1 MSKQIEQARRGLSA
15 SELGHVDTAAPE
27 RAPGYVLLPGDPN
40 RVEKMAAQWDEG
52 AKLYTLSRRSAAAVG
67 TYKGVDLGAWS
78 TGIGGPSTGIAVEE
92 LARMGVKAAIRIGSC
107 GALQKNIHL
116 GDLILVQGAVRDEGT
131 SKTYLDP
138 IYPAVPDY
146 ELLAACVEAA
156 REKKFS
162 AHVGL
167 ARSHDSFYTDR
178 EDEID
183 AYWSGQGILG
193 ADMETA
199 ALFVIGRLRGMKT
212 ASILNT
218 VVEYEENLEENIN
231 SYSDSASLTMQG
243 EEHEILTA
251 LEACCKMEQAE

>member
-1 MSKQIEQARRGLSA
+1 MEIMPHLKLPVD
-15 SELGHVDTAAPE
+15 LGIRYAI
-27 RAPGYVLLPGDPN
+27 LPGDPARVDRIAKFLESPRELAFN
-40 RVEKMAAQWDEG
+40 REYK
-52 AKLYTLSRRSAAAVG
+52 SVG
-67 TYKGVDLGAWS
+67 GSYKGVPILALS

-131 SKTYLDP
+131 SKTYLAP

-162 AHVGL
+162 AYVGL

-231 SYSDSASLTMQG
+231 SYSDGASLTMRG
-243 EEHEILTA
+243 EEQEILTA
-251 LEACCKMEQAE
+251 LEACCKIEQAE

>member
-1 MSKQIEQARRGLSA
+1 MEIMPHLKLPVD
-15 SELGHVDTAAPE
+15 LGIRYAI
-27 RAPGYVLLPGDPN
+27 LPGDPARVDRIAKFLESPRELAFN
-40 RVEKMAAQWDEG
+40 REYK
-52 AKLYTLSRRSAAAVG
+52 SVG
-67 TYKGVDLGAWS
+67 GSYKGVPILALS

-231 SYSDSASLTMQG
+231 SYSDGASLTMRG

-251 LEACCKMEQAE
+251 LEACCKIEKAE

>member
-1 MSKQIEQARRGLSA
+1 MEIMPHLKLPVD
-15 SELGHVDTAAPE
+15 LGIRYAI
-27 RAPGYVLLPGDPN
+27 LPGDPARVDRIAKFLESPRELAFN
-40 RVEKMAAQWDEG
+40 REYK
-52 AKLYTLSRRSAAAVG
+52 SVG
-67 TYKGVDLGAWS
+67 GSYKGVPILALS

-231 SYSDSASLTMQG
+231 SYSEGASLTMRG

-251 LEACCKMEQAE
+251 LEACCKIEQAE

>member
-1 MSKQIEQARRGLSA
+1 MEIMPHLKLPVD
-15 SELGHVDTAAPE
+15 LGIRYAI
-27 RAPGYVLLPGDPN
+27 LPGDPARVDRIAKFLESPRELAFN
-40 RVEKMAAQWDEG
+40 REYK
-52 AKLYTLSRRSAAAVG
+52 SVG
-67 TYKGVDLGAWS
+67 GSYKGVPILALS

-199 ALFVIGRLRGMKT
+199 ALFVIGRLRGVKT

-231 SYSDSASLTMQG
+231 SYSDGASLTMQG

>member
-1 MSKQIEQARRGLSA
+1 MEIMPHLKLPVD
-15 SELGHVDTAAPE
+15 LGIRYAI
-27 RAPGYVLLPGDPN
+27 LPGDPARVDRIAKFLESPRELAFN
-40 RVEKMAAQWDEG
+40 REYK
-52 AKLYTLSRRSAAAVG
+52 SVG
-67 TYKGVDLGAWS
+67 GSYKGVPILALS

-156 REKKFS
+156 REKRFS

-231 SYSDSASLTMQG
+231 SYSDGASLTMRG

>member
-1 MSKQIEQARRGLSA
+1 MEIMPHLKLPVD
-15 SELGHVDTAAPE
+15 LGIRYAI
-27 RAPGYVLLPGDPN
+27 LPGDPARVDRIAKFLESPRELAFN
-40 RVEKMAAQWDEG
+40 REYK
-52 AKLYTLSRRSAAAVG
+52 SVG
-67 TYKGVDLGAWS
+67 GSYKGVPILALS

-107 GALQKNIHL
+107 GTLQKNIHL

-131 SKTYLDP
+131 SKTYLAP

-231 SYSDSASLTMQG
+231 SYSDGASLTMRG

-251 LEACCKMEQAE
+251 LEACCKIEQAE

>member
-1 MSKQIEQARRGLSA
+1 MEIMPHLKLPVD
-15 SELGHVDTAAPE
+15 LGIRYAI
-27 RAPGYVLLPGDPN
+27 LPGDPARVDRIAKFLENPRELAFN
-40 RVEKMAAQWDEG
+40 REYKSLW
-52 AKLYTLSRRSAAAVG
+52 G
-67 TYKGVDLGAWS
+67 TYKGVPILALS

-183 AYWSGQGILG
+183 AFWSGKGVLG

-199 ALFVIGRLRGMKT
+199 ALFVIGRLRGVHT

-218 VVEYEENLEENIN
+218 VVEYEDSLEDNIN
-231 SYSDSASLTMQG
+231 SYTDGASKMMQG
-243 EEHEILTA
+243 EHNEIHTA
-251 LEACCKMEQAE
+251 LEACYRISQAD

>member
-1 MSKQIEQARRGLSA
+1 MEIMPHLKLPVD
-15 SELGHVDTAAPE
+15 LGIRCAI
-27 RAPGYVLLPGDPN
+27 LPGDPARVDRIAKFLESPRELAFN
-40 RVEKMAAQWDEG
+40 REYK
-52 AKLYTLSRRSAAAVG
+52 SVG
-67 TYKGVDLGAWS
+67 GSYKGVPILALS

-231 SYSDSASLTMQG
+231 SYSDGASLTMQG

>member
-1 MSKQIEQARRGLSA
+1 MEIMPHLKLPVD
-15 SELGHVDTAAPE
+15 LGIRYAI
-27 RAPGYVLLPGDPN
+27 LPGDPARVDRIAKFLEFPRELAFN
-40 RVEKMAAQWDEG
+40 REYK
-52 AKLYTLSRRSAAAVG
+52 SVG
-67 TYKGVDLGAWS
+67 GSYKGVPILALS

-231 SYSDSASLTMQG
+231 SYSDGASLTMQG